1 MDMLDPGLDSAAAS
15 AAPSQEKP
23 QEAEEGA
30 ELQEGEAP
38 PAEGAVA
45 VAAVP
50 GPPGGFAEG
59 GLQYQFRSE
68 SNGGQVCPCP
78 SPQVTYRVVQ
88 VTEAPLDAPEA
99 AAVGVVS
106 SFAGTPQVLQNPFSN
121 GGSPGEGGAEARL
134 TWGGEG
140 AVAVQ
145 ADPTLAQAGGSWRGR
160 GCRGTSDGER
170 STTRWSG
177 GAGTRSTIGSCS
189 SPRSSPTAAPTA
201 ANPGRARAG
210 SCPRRAIT
218 CGSFARATSA
228 CRRPSKRPSGCRW
241 TTTYCGSRWRS

>member
-68 SNGGQVCPCP
+68 SNGGQV
-78 SPQVTYRVVQ
+78 TYRVVQ

-106 SFAGTPQVLQNPFSN
+106 SFAGTPQEAGGAAGAAGRATASAAQRGGAAAPGQDQQLDRAALQDHPRLRRRQRQIR
-121 GGSPGEGGAEARL
+121 GEQGRDPVQGVRLRAGASPEQPAPAGDLQRGRAAADGQRPIAAAGGGAEKRERRAQ
-134 TWGGEG
+134 G
-140 AVAVQ
+140 AAAAAGPGRDPRGDPAV
-145 ADPTLAQAGGSWRGR
+145 
-160 GCRGTSDGER
+160 
-170 STTRWSG
+170 
-177 GAGTRSTIGSCS
+177 
-189 SPRSSPTAAPTA
+189 TAAPPPP
-201 ANPGRARAG
+201 PGT
-210 SCPRRAIT
+210 PPPP
-218 CGSFARATSA
+218 
-228 CRRPSKRPSGCRW
+228 RPSPTPRL
-241 TTTYCGSRWRS
+241 